1 MQLSK
6 IKFKRPGIKRIPH
19 ERLCNDSVHYDEM
32 CNVSPIERDLGIH
45 GGLNGGFLHWQSTV
59 QSIKMHKRLEPLSNP
74 SHLPVIYL
82 N

>member
-45 GGLNGGFLHWQSTV
+45 GGLNGGFLH
-59 QSIKMHKRLEPLSNP
+59 
-74 SHLPVIYL
+74 
-82 N
+82 